1 MAHAPASYHGEYDS
15 TSPIMTGTTIMAAVY
30 DGGVVMGADSRTST
44 GNYVANRVTD
54 KITSLAENI
63 YICRSGSAADTQ
75 TISDYV
81 RHMLKQR
88 SIEVEGLPEVKLAA
102 NIAMQLAYGNKN
114 NLSAGLIVAGWDDTA
129 GPSVWAIPLGGT
141 LIQVPFTVGGSG
153 SSYVLGFCDKAWKPN
168 MTREECE
175 AFVRKTV
182 SLAISRDGSSGG
194 MIRTLT
200 IDKTGAHRHLTMG
213 HEVPVHFEEIQ
224 GTSVAQ

>member
-1 MAHAPASYHGEYDS
+1 MAPYDS
-15 TSPIMTGTTIMAAVY
+15 TAAVQTGTTIMAAVY
-30 DGGVVMGADSRTST
+30 NGGVVMGADSRTST

-54 KITSLAENI
+54 KITSLAENV

-81 RHMLKQR
+81 RHLLHQQA
-88 SIEVEGLPEVKLAA
+88 IEQDGLPEVQMAA

-114 NLSAGLIVAGWDDTA
+114 SLSAGLIVAGWDEKN
-129 GPSVWAIPLGGT
+129 GPSVWAIPLGGS
-141 LIQVPFTVGGSG
+141 LIKVPFTVGGSG
-153 SSYVLGFCDKAWKPN
+153 SAYVLGWCDKNWKPG

-182 SLAISRDGSSGG
+182 SLAIARDGSSGG

-200 IDKTGAHRHLTMG
+200 INDKGAHRHLTMG
-213 HEVPVHFEEIQ
+213 HEVPVGWDEIQ
-224 GTSVAQ
+224 GASQGR

>member
-1 MAHAPASYHGEYDS
+1 MGDEGVHDYLGAVK
-15 TSPIMTGTTIMAAVY
+15 TGTTIMAAVY

-75 TISDYV
+75 ALSSYITYFLHQH
-81 RHMLKQR
+81 R
-88 SIEVEGLPEVKLAA
+88 IEYDDLPEVKVAA
-102 NIAMQLAYGNKN
+102 NLAMQMAYGNKN
-114 NLSAGLIVAGWDDTA
+114 ALMAGLIVAGWDA
-129 GPSVWAIPLGGT
+129 KNGPSVYAIPLGGT

-153 SSYVLGFCDKAWKPN
+153 SAYVMGYCDKNWRPG

-175 AFVRKTV
+175 AFVRKV
-182 SLAISRDGSSGG
+182 VALAMTYDGSSGG

-200 IDKTGAHRHLTMG
+200 INESGAHRHLTRG
-213 HEVPVHFEEIQ
+213 HEVPVGWNELQ
-224 GTSVAQ
+224 GTSQGDIASN

>member
-1 MAHAPASYHGEYDS
+1 MAPSYDS
-15 TSPIMTGTTIMAAVY
+15 TAAVQTGTTIMAALY

-54 KITSLAENI
+54 KITSLAENV

-75 TISDYV
+75 AISDYV
-81 RHMLKQR
+81 RHLLAQR
-88 SIEVEGLPEVKLAA
+88 SIEHEGLPEVKTAA

-114 NLSAGLIVAGWDDTA
+114 MLSAGLIVAGWDDTA

-153 SSYVLGFCDKAWKPN
+153 SAYVLGWCDKHWKPN

-182 SLAISRDGSSGG
+182 SLAMARDGSSGG

-200 IDKTGAHRHLTMG
+200 INNEGTHRHLTMG
-213 HEVPVHFEEIQ
+213 HEVPVGWDEIQ
-224 GTSVAQ
+224 GQGVAA